1 MRPEAEASTE
11 QYIQSIVRFL
21 RRHGRLANRLFVL
34 IAISVVAI
42 KKWFPDLFSWFSHD
56 IVPVLTI
63 VLIGVL
69 MDLILQIEQELHES
83 PLKMHKSEVEAYKH
97 LSQLVREHGVRQ
109 VDLIQ
114 FSGGQ
119 TVIPFLQDLAESG
132 HTVSVRML
140 LMHPEVARKFD
151 TDGKENQL
159 ARIDATLGKL
169 RVLTEGNSNF
179 SSEAFFYKTPP
190 GVCCVILDEK
200 IVSAG
205 WYRCFMDGKS
215 PAVMRVRS
223 HTVPTITTVDHGPMI
238 AALRHQFDS
247 LLEHAESTDNWH
259 SPVAGITTGAG

>member
-114 FSGGQ
+114 FSGQ

-132 HTVSVRML
+132 YTVSVRML